1 MNEKHLYEAAFKMD
15 LPAMEPKNAEDFRH
29 GSSGDDQVS
38 RREHTEEEEHGLVQV
53 GICSDNK

>member
-1 MNEKHLYEAAFKMD
+1 MD

-29 GSSGDDQVS
+29 GSSGDGQVS
-38 RREHTEEEEHGLVQV
+38 HREHTEEEEHGLVQV